1 MREDE
6 RGRQGGG
13 RERREV
19 FNKEEAKPFEP
30 EKFFSSTKQRR
41 MFWFFSFHRTFI
53 PERCFDQKKFGEYC
67 YFLTFFTSGCENV
80 TTVFK

>member
-30 EKFFSSTKQRR
+30 EKFFFFNETK
-41 MFWFFSFHRTFI
+41 T
-53 PERCFDQKKFGEYC
+53 
-67 YFLTFFTSGCENV
+67 NV
-80 TTVFK
+80 LVF